1 MHDAASFLSGHFGVP
16 MPKKMPA
23 VEPNTID
30 ELTNYGKRNIG
41 VRPGGSVIGWYD
53 ETDPS
58 KPNIHLLDVWDRT
71 NPQDRAVLVREMAR
85 HMNPRSGLTQQEQ
98 DEDASRATDA
108 YLAKHGKGTMR
119 EAGVARTTLRADGGT
134 VPEARPDA
142 SGFLAEMS
150 RRYNDDTPRVAAPPR
165 DAGEGS
171 DAREQAGLDAWA
183 DFMQRLRADRDQ
195 PMAMAGGGLVPE
207 TGGLAAGGSTS
218 PGANFPYFVRE
229 AAREVFHPGGLIKSP
244 VAGRTDRLP
253 MSVASDSYVLPADV
267 VSGLGEGNTLA
278 GATILDKTFKSGP
291 YGTKLSGRSG
301 RGRGIRALATGGAAA
316 ARAEPVKIIAAGGEY
331 VISPDVVMLLGNGN
345 AKHGHEVLDAFVK
358 RVRNTTRK
366 TLGKLP
372 GPKKD

>member
-1 MHDAASFLSGHFGVP
+1 
-16 MPKKMPA
+16 MPKTMPA

-41 VRPGGSVIGWYD
+41 IRPGGSVIGWYD
-53 ETDPS
+53 ETNPS

-98 DEDASRATDA
+98 DEGASRATDA

-134 VPEARPDA
+134 VPGARPDA

-150 RRYNDDTPRVAAPPR
+150 RRYHNDSPRVAAPPR

-171 DAREQAGLDAWA
+171 DAREQSGLDAWA

-195 PMAMAGGGLVPE
+195 PLAMAGGGLVPE
-207 TGGLAAGGSTS
+207 TGLGLADGGSPS

-291 YGTKLSGRSG
+291 YGSKLRGRSG
-301 RGRGIRALATGGAAA
+301 GQRGRRVLGLATGGAAPQPSTD
-316 ARAEPVKIIAAGGEY
+316 PVKIIAAGGEY

-345 AKHGHEVLDAFVK
+345 AKHGHDVLDAFVK
-358 RVRNTTRK
+358 RVRSTTRK